1 MRKNIQ
7 YISRRIAG
15 PYHNVGYT
23 IDLMADEFTK
33 QMTVQRI
40 LMALENKTPTKERKQ
55 KVQGAKGSIF
65 CLLDKT
71 VAEYKNVSDISQK
84 PDVISDIKA
93 QKGRNNHWQRL

>member
-40 LMALENKTPTKERKQ
+40 LMALENKTPNQRKKTKSEATGR
-55 KVQGAKGSIF
+55 IF
-65 CLLDKT
+65 LFT
-71 VAEYKNVSDISQK
+71 
-84 PDVISDIKA
+84 
-93 QKGRNNHWQRL
+93 